1 MGAHHISS
9 GTKADRSTGCSLGCS
24 TWPRGY
30 IAGTGVGGH
39 CHGDHSELDHLVHN
53 LPPLLSCGTNCVL
66 WPAGEE
72 VVCSEQ
78 QLMMSIHRY
87 ASNTNTY
94 THGKTKNGQSCALEV
109 ILQVSRVLEKKLESK
124 GF

>member
-39 CHGDHSELDHLVHN
+39 CHGDHSELDHLR
-53 LPPLLSCGTNCVL
+53 
-66 WPAGEE
+66 
-72 VVCSEQ
+72 
-78 QLMMSIHRY
+78 LMMKTLNRGGLSTV
-87 ASNTNTY
+87 AS
-94 THGKTKNGQSCALEV
+94 E
-109 ILQVSRVLEKKLESK
+109 RRDVL
-124 GF
+124 